1 MKKILYVVAPFLV
14 IGLIIVSLFLYN
26 KNNYINIE
34 DSLVYVVASSNDMT
48 SFGSGFVYKI
58 NKNKNKAYIITSYH
72 VVEDYNNIYVYN
84 KNNVKVKGKILNYDI
99 NNDVVLNEI
108 SNDLSLKSLK
118 LGNSDNIKVKDNIY
132 VVGSPIENEY
142 FATVTSGIISYNN
155 RKIKVETSNGS
166 VLVNTI
172 QIDAKINY
180 GNSGSPLLNEKNEV
194 IGMVFVKEEEL
205 DGIGFAIPI
214 NKIKEVIK

>member
-1 MKKILYVVAPFLV
+1 MKKSLYVVVPFIV
-14 IGLIIVSLFLYN
+14 IGLLIVCLFLCN
-26 KNNYINIE
+26 KNNDINIE

-48 SFGSGFVYKI
+48 SFGSGFVYKT
-58 NKNKNKAYIITSYH
+58 NKNKAYIITSYH
-72 VVEDYNNIYVYN
+72 VVEDYNSIYVYN
-84 KNNVKVKGKILNYDI
+84 KNNVKEKGKILNYDI
-99 NNDVVLNEI
+99 DNDVVLIEV
-108 SNDLSLKSLK
+108 SNDLNLKSLK
-118 LGNSDNIKVKDNIY
+118 LGNSDNIKVKDSIY

-142 FATVTSGIISYNN
+142 FATYTSGIISYIN
-155 RKIKVETSNGS
+155 RKIKVKTSNGS
-166 VLVNTI
+166 STVNTI

>member
-14 IGLIIVSLFLYN
+14 IGLIIVSLFLCN
-26 KNNYINIE
+26 KNNDINIE

-58 NKNKNKAYIITSYH
+58 NKNKAYIITSYH

-99 NNDVVLNEI
+99 NNDVVLIEI

>member
-1 MKKILYVVAPFLV
+1 MNKKIC
-14 IGLIIVSLFLYN
+14 VS
-26 KNNYINIE
+26 I
-34 DSLVYVVASSNDMT
+34 
-48 SFGSGFVYKI
+48 
-58 NKNKNKAYIITSYH
+58 IITLIMIVTLATS
-72 VVEDYNNIYVYN
+72 VLAANEDVTL
-84 KNNVKVKGKILNYDI
+84 V
-99 NNDVVLNEI
+99 
-108 SNDLSLKSLK
+108 
-118 LGNSDNIKVKDNIY
+118 KVKDNIY